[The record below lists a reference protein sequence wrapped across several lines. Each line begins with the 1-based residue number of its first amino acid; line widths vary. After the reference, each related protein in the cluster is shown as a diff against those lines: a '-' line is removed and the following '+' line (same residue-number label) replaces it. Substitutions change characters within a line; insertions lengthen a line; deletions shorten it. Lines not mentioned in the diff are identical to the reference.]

1 MYYNTRHIAPSVVHL
16 ATSRDSVVAHETT
29 DDDEVCKLYIILVYF
44 VSHQSDN
51 ETLGNRL
58 ETFVL
63 QNTWFPVDFCLKG
76 RGRAGGLERDRKRR
90 GAVTKR

>member
-44 VSHQSDN
+44 VAHISL
-51 ETLGNRL
+51 TMKRL
-58 ETFVL
+58 ETVGNICAAKHMVPSRFL
-63 QNTWFPVDFCLKG
+63 PERERTG
-76 RGRAGGLERDRKRR
+76 RGSGEG
-90 GAVTKR
+90 